1 MTLNRPHMEAAP
13 DAAPS
18 TPEVFAQAVDRV
30 RQGANPA
37 DEARAL
43 YARMTT
49 HERLTL
55 LDGDQPFWEG
65 MLSLVEDGYNV
76 YPYVMGAVDRLG
88 VPGVRFA
95 DGPRGSVLGRSTC
108 FPVSMARGATWDV
121 ALEEKVGEVIGREIR
136 ALGANFF
143 GGVCIN
149 LPRHPAWGRV
159 QETYS
164 DQPVILG
171 EMGAALTRGIQHHA
185 MACAKHYALNSM
197 ENARF
202 TVDVTIGEADLQ
214 ETFLP
219 HFKRVID
226 EGAFAVMSSY
236 NSVNG
241 TWAGQNAD
249 LLTRTLRDTWHFEGF
264 VITDFIW
271 GMRDGGKALVAGL
284 DVEAPM
290 RQQRGERLQADID
303 SGKCSW
309 ADVERAG
316 LRILKT
322 QLRFY
327 AQRDAADPAPSVVAS
342 VDHVALAR
350 EVAGRAMVLLRN
362 EKVGAAPVLPLD
374 PAKLASLAVVGRL
387 CDTPNTGD
395 LGSSSVRAPHVVTP
409 LAGLTKALDGSG
421 VLIHADASGD
431 AAKAAA
437 LAATSDA
444 AVVVVG
450 YTSADEGEFVDGSVA
465 SRADLLALYPEAQ
478 TDAERVQ
485 RDKVLTALGGGTS
498 VVGGGKAGGDRL
510 SLELLPEDVAL
521 IKAVAAVNPR
531 TVVVIETAGAVIV
544 HDWKDLVPAILI
556 GWYAGM
562 EGGHALADVLFGKR
576 NPSGRLP
583 YPIPADM
590 KDAPFFDRDAK
601 AIAYDHWYSHRL
613 MQKNGVTADFPLGF
627 GLSYSAYK
635 LADMHVA
642 PAGEDIV
649 RVRVSV
655 ANVGA
660 VAGHHVVQVYGA
672 RRDGE
677 RADERELL
685 GFAVVDLAAGER
697 KTVEV
702 QASLLP
708 LGRWDASARRIRV
721 AAGLVAIEAAGFWGD
736 PDRLT
741 ATINVTGT
749 VTGKIAGN

>member
-1 MTLNRPHMEAAP
+1 MTLHRPHAEAAP
-13 DAAPS
+13 DAARPA
-18 TPEVFAQAVDRV
+18 PETFTQAVDRV
-30 RQGANPA
+30 RKGADPKA
-37 DEARAL
+37 EARAL
-43 YARMTT
+43 YALMTD
-49 HERLTL
+49 HERLWL

-121 ALEEKVGEVIGREIR
+121 ELEEQVGTVIGREIR

-185 MACAKHYALNSM
+185 MACAKHFALNSM

-202 TVDVTIGEADLQ
+202 SVDVTIGEADLQ

-249 LLTRTLRDTWHFEGF
+249 LLTKTLRDTWHFEGF

-290 RQQRGERLQADID
+290 RQQRGERLRADLD
-303 SGKCSW
+303 SGKCTW
-309 ADVERAG
+309 AEVERAG

-322 QLRFY
+322 QLRYY
-327 AQRDAADPAPSVVAS
+327 AQRDAAEPAPSVVAS
-342 VDHVALAR
+342 PEHVALAR

-362 EKVGAAPVLPLD
+362 ETVGATPVLPLD
-374 PAKLASLAVVGRL
+374 PKRLASLAVVGRL
-387 CDTPNTGD
+387 CDTANTGD
-395 LGSSSVRAPHVVTP
+395 LGSSSVRAPYVITP
-409 LAGLTKALDGSG
+409 LAGLAKALDGSG
-421 VLIHADASGD
+421 VLVHSDASGD

-478 TDAERVQ
+478 DDAERRQ
-485 RDKVLTALGGGTS
+485 RDKVLAALGGGTS

-544 HDWKDLVPAILI
+544 HDWKDLVPGILL

-583 YPIPADM
+583 YPIPADA
-590 KDAPFFDRDAK
+590 KDTPFFDRDAK
-601 AIAYDHWYSHRL
+601 AITYDHWYSHRL
-613 MQKNGVTADFPLGF
+613 MQKNGVEADFPLGF
-627 GLSYSAYK
+627 GLSYSAYR
-635 LADMHVA
+635 LSDMHVE
-642 PAGEDIV
+642 PANEDAV
-649 RVRVSV
+649 MVRVSV

-660 VAGHHVVQVYGA
+660 MAGHHVVQVYGA
-672 RRDGE
+672 RRDGD

-702 QASLLP
+702 KASLLP
-708 LGRWDASARRIRV
+708 LGRWDAAARRIRV

-736 PDRLT
+736 PERLS
-741 ATINVTGT
+741 ATIN

>member
-1 MTLNRPHMEAAP
+1 
-13 DAAPS
+13 
-18 TPEVFAQAVDRV
+18 
-30 RQGANPA
+30 
-37 DEARAL
+37 
-43 YARMTT
+43 
-49 HERLTL
+49 
-55 LDGDQPFWEG
+55 
-65 MLSLVEDGYNV
+65 
-76 YPYVMGAVDRLG
+76 
-88 VPGVRFA
+88 
-95 DGPRGSVLGRSTC
+95 
-108 FPVSMARGATWDV
+108 
-121 ALEEKVGEVIGREIR
+121 
-136 ALGANFF
+136 
-143 GGVCIN
+143 
-149 LPRHPAWGRV
+149 
-159 QETYS
+159 
-164 DQPVILG
+164 
-171 EMGAALTRGIQHHA
+171 MGAALTRGIQHHA
-185 MACAKHYALNSM
+185 MACAKHFALNSM

-202 TVDVTIGEADLQ
+202 SVDVTIGEADLQ

-249 LLTRTLRDTWHFEGF
+249 LLTKTLRDTWHFEGF

-290 RQQRGERLQADID
+290 RQQRGERLRAELD
-303 SGKCSW
+303 SGKCTW
-309 ADVERAG
+309 AEVERAG

-322 QLRFY
+322 QLRY
-327 AQRDAADPAPSVVAS
+327 HAERDAAEPTPSVVAS
-342 VDHVALAR
+342 AEHVALAR
-350 EVAGRAMVLLRN
+350 EAAGRAMVLLRN

-374 PAKLASLAVVGRL
+374 PKTLASLAVVGRL
-387 CDTPNTGD
+387 CDTANTGD
-395 LGSSSVRAPHVVTP
+395 LGSSSVRAPYVVTP
-409 LAGLTKALDGSG
+409 LAGLAKALDGSG
-421 VLIHADASGD
+421 VLVHSDASGD

-478 TDAERVQ
+478 DDAERRQ
-485 RDKVLTALGGGTS
+485 RDKVLAALGGGTS

-544 HDWKDLVPAILI
+544 HDWKDLVPGILL

-583 YPIPADM
+583 YPIPADA
-590 KDAPFFDRDAK
+590 KDTPFFDRDAK
-601 AIAYDHWYSHRL
+601 AITYDHWYSHRL
-613 MQKNGVTADFPLGF
+613 MQKNGVEADFPLGF
-627 GLSYSAYK
+627 GLSYSAYR
-635 LADMHVA
+635 LSDMQVE
-642 PAGEDIV
+642 PASEDAV
-649 RVRVSV
+649 MVRVSV

-660 VAGHHVVQVYGA
+660 MAGHHVVQVYGA
-672 RRDGE
+672 RRDGD

-702 QASLLP
+702 KASLLP
-708 LGRWDASARRIRV
+708 LGRWDAAARRIRV

-736 PDRLT
+736 PDRLS
-741 ATINVTGT
+741 ATINVTGN
-749 VTGKIAGN
+749 IAGN

>member
-1 MTLNRPHMEAAP
+1 MTLHRPHGEAAP
-13 DAAPS
+13 DAARPAPD
-18 TPEVFAQAVDRV
+18 TFTHAVDRV
-30 RQGANPA
+30 RKGADPEA
-37 DEARAL
+37 EARAL
-43 YARMTT
+43 YARMSV
-49 HERLTL
+49 HERLWL

-65 MLSLVEDGYNV
+65 MLSLVEDGYNI

-121 ALEEKVGEVIGREIR
+121 DLEEQVGTVIGREIR

-185 MACAKHYALNSM
+185 MACAKHFALNSM

-202 TVDVTIGEADLQ
+202 SVDVTISEADLQ

-241 TWAGQNAD
+241 TWSGQNAD

-290 RQQRGERLQADID
+290 RQQRGERLPADLE
-303 SGKCSW
+303 SGKCTW
-309 ADVERAG
+309 AEVERAG

-322 QLRFY
+322 QLRYY

-342 VDHVALAR
+342 AEHVALAR

-374 PAKLASLAVVGRL
+374 PTKLASLAVVGRL
-387 CDTPNTGD
+387 SDTPNTGD

-409 LAGLTKALDGSG
+409 LAGLTKALEGSG

-437 LAATSDA
+437 LAATSDV

-465 SRADLLALYPEAQ
+465 SRADLLALYPKAEN
-478 TDAERVQ
+478 DAERAQ
-485 RDKVLTALGGGTS
+485 RDKVLAALGGGTS
-498 VVGGGKAGGDRL
+498 VVGGGKAGGDRI

-544 HDWKDLVPAILI
+544 HDWKDLVPAILL

-576 NPSGRLP
+576 NPGGRLP
-583 YPIPADM
+583 YPIPADA
-590 KDAPFFDRDAK
+590 KDTPFFDRDAK
-601 AIAYDHWYSHRL
+601 AITYDHWYSHRL
-613 MQKNGVTADFPLGF
+613 MQKNGVEADFPLGF

-635 LADMHVA
+635 LADMHVE
-642 PAGEDIV
+642 PAGEDAV
-649 RVRVSV
+649 KVRVSV
-655 ANVGA
+655 ANTGA
-660 VAGHHVVQVYGA
+660 MAGHQVVQVYGA
-672 RRDGE
+672 RRDGD

-685 GFAVVDLAAGER
+685 GFAVVHLAAGER

-702 QASLLP
+702 KACLLP
-708 LGRWDASARRIRV
+708 LGRWDAATRRVRV
-721 AAGLVAIEAAGFWGD
+721 AAGLVSVEAAGFWGD

-741 ATINVTGT
+741 ATINL
-749 VTGKIAGN
+749 TGKIAGN

>member
-1 MTLNRPHMEAAP
+1 MTLHRPHTEAAP
-13 DAAPS
+13 DAASPAPK
-18 TPEVFAQAVDRV
+18 TFTQAVDRV
-30 RQGANPA
+30 RKGADPQS
-37 DEARAL
+37 EAQAL
-43 YARMTT
+43 YAKMTVS
-49 HERLTL
+49 ERLGL

-65 MLSLVEDGYNV
+65 MLSLVEDGYNI

-95 DGPRGSVLGRSTC
+95 DGPRGSVLGHSTC

-121 ALEEKVGEVIGREIR
+121 GLEEKVGTAIGQEIR

-185 MACAKHYALNSM
+185 MACAKHFALNSM

-202 TVDVTIGEADLQ
+202 SVDVTIDEADLQ

-241 TWAGQNAD
+241 TWSGQNAN
-249 LLTRTLRDTWHFEGF
+249 LLTNTLRDTWHFQGF

-290 RQQRGERLQADID
+290 RQQRGERLRADLD
-303 SGKCSW
+303 AGKCGW
-309 ADVERAG
+309 ADVERAA

-327 AQRDAADPAPSVVAS
+327 AEREQAEPAASVVAS
-342 VDHVALAR
+342 VEHVALAR
-350 EVAGRAMVLLRN
+350 EVAGRSMVLLRN
-362 EKVGAAPVLPLD
+362 EKVAGRPLLPLN

-387 CDTPNTGD
+387 CDTANTGD
-395 LGSSSVRAPHVVTP
+395 LGSSSVRAPYVVTP
-409 LAGLTKALDGSG
+409 LAGLTQALAGSG
-421 VLIHADASGD
+421 VLVNSDASGD
-431 AAKAAA
+431 VAMAAA

-465 SRADLLALYPEAQ
+465 SRADLLALYPDAR
-478 TDAERVQ
+478 TDEERRQ
-485 RDKVLTALGGGTS
+485 RAKVLAALGGGTS

-510 SLELLPEDVAL
+510 SLELLAEDVAL
-521 IKAVAAVNPR
+521 IKAVAAANPR
-531 TVVVIETAGAVIV
+531 TIVVIETAGAVIV
-544 HDWKDLVPAILI
+544 HDWKDLVPAILL

-562 EGGHALADVLFGKR
+562 EGGHALADILFGKR

-583 YPIPADM
+583 YPIPADA
-590 KDAPFFDRDAK
+590 KDTPFFDRDAK
-601 AIAYDHWYSHRL
+601 AITYDHWYSHRL
-613 MQKNGVTADFPLGF
+613 MVKNGVEAEFPLGF
-627 GLSYSAYK
+627 GLSYASYR
-635 LADMHVA
+635 LADMTVE
-642 PAGEDIV
+642 PLGRDGV
-649 RVRVSV
+649 RVGVSV
-655 ANVGA
+655 ANTGA
-660 VAGHHVVQVYGA
+660 RAGHHVVQIYGS
-672 RRDGE
+672 RRDGD

-685 GFAVVDLAAGER
+685 GFAVVELAAGER

-702 QASLLP
+702 TASLLP
-708 LGRWDASARRIRV
+708 LGRWDGATRRIRV
-721 AAGLVAIEAAGFWGD
+721 AAGLVSIEAAACWGD
-736 PDRLT
+736 PDRLST
-741 ATINVTGT
+741 T
-749 VTGKIAGN
+749 VKVAGN